1 MLERLGIITPAVHL
15 KEAAILEVKDVS
27 VRYNGTVA
35 LEGVSFRLSVAERV
49 AVVGPNG
56 AGKST
61 LFKVIAGVLPPTT
74 GEVKIAG
81 CTPETHICIA
91 YIPQRS
97 EVDWSFP
104 VTVEDVVM
112 MGRYGKLGVLR
123 RPGRR
128 DREIVRTCLETVGLA
143 ELAKRQIGELSG
155 GQQQRMFIARALA
168 QEARLM
174 LMDEPLS
181 GLDVTSQE
189 RILALLD
196 ELRAQGVTI
205 LMAIH
210 DLSQASAYFDRV
222 MLLNRRLLGFGRP
235 EEVFTPEN
243 LERAYGGSLRLV
255 ETPEGLMVLND
266 TCCSGGIYAGRH

>member
-1 MLERLGIITPAVHL
+1 
-15 KEAAILEVKDVS
+15 
-27 VRYNGTVA
+27 
-35 LEGVSFRLSVAERV
+35 
-49 AVVGPNG
+49 
-56 AGKST
+56 
-61 LFKVIAGVLPPTT
+61 
-74 GEVKIAG
+74 
-81 CTPETHICIA
+81 
-91 YIPQRS
+91 
-97 EVDWSFP
+97 
-104 VTVEDVVM
+104 M

-222 MLLNRRLLGFGRP
+222 MLRFGRP

>member
-1 MLERLGIITPAVHL
+1 
-15 KEAAILEVKDVS
+15 
-27 VRYNGTVA
+27 
-35 LEGVSFRLSVAERV
+35 
-49 AVVGPNG
+49 
-56 AGKST
+56 
-61 LFKVIAGVLPPTT
+61 
-74 GEVKIAG
+74 
-81 CTPETHICIA
+81 
-91 YIPQRS
+91 
-97 EVDWSFP
+97 
-104 VTVEDVVM
+104 
-112 MGRYGKLGVLR
+112 
-123 RPGRR
+123 
-128 DREIVRTCLETVGLA
+128 
-143 ELAKRQIGELSG
+143 
-155 GQQQRMFIARALA
+155 
-168 QEARLM
+168 M